1 MARRIGIAEATT
13 TKVTGRPPIL
23 VLIAG
28 ATGVGKSTTAVKI
41 ANEHSFAR
49 LLSTDAIREIM
60 RVQDTTEN
68 LALHRSSFSKVIQVM
83 LYSIGKTPA
92 KRLKREF

>member
-1 MARRIGIAEATT
+1 M
-13 TKVTGRPPIL
+13 
-23 VLIAG
+23 
-28 ATGVGKSTTAVKI
+28 KI

-68 LALHRSSFSKVIQVM
+68 LHYIVLPFKGDSVM

-92 KRLKREF
+92 KRLKAGFNTIEET